1 MPQKQMVK
9 SLIFSTFIVLDAIKH
24 MVKSSILNQYM
35 NICKDVLSEVKTKLN
50 KSFKD
55 FIVETLLLYMV
66 IPQRI
71 N

>member
-1 MPQKQMVK
+1 MVK